1 MIAHLT
7 ALMLVAAAPAQQA
20 ADTTFAVQA
29 DGRLEITQIEGAV
42 RITAWDRS
50 EMRVVAS
57 YDEEEGRL
65 EVRQSG
71 GAVHVSAQGEW
82 GEPVY
87 AEFDISVPRRMALE
101 MSGAELE
108 VSIDGSEGDVQVSTA
123 EGDISLSGGSG
134 NVALNAVDG
143 TVTVSSASG
152 KITINA
158 VDGDISV
165 TRANGAV
172 SATAVDGSVVL
183 REITSDNISVNAVDG
198 DITYRGTISD
208 GGRYVLSTHDG
219 DLDVVIPDGSN
230 ARISI
235 DTFSGDLETDFPVQF
250 EGDFGKKRISFTVGT
265 GKALV
270 ELSAFDG
277 TISLKKQ

>member
-1 MIAHLT
+1 MIAHLA
-7 ALMLVAAAPAQQA
+7 ALMLAAAPAQQA
-20 ADTTFAVQA
+20 DTTFAVDA
-29 DGRLEITQIEGAV
+29 DGRLEVTQIEGVV
-42 RITAWDRS
+42 RIEAWDRA

-71 GAVHVSAQGEW
+71 GAIHVSAKGEW

-87 AEFDISVPRRMALE
+87 AEFDITVPRRMALE
-101 MSGAELE
+101 LSGAELE
-108 VSIDGSEGDVQVSTA
+108 VSVDGTAGDVSVSTA
-123 EGDISLSGGSG
+123 EGDISLAGGTG

-143 TVTVSSASG
+143 TVTVSGASG
-152 KITINA
+152 KIAINA

-172 SATAVDGSVVL
+172 TATAVDGSVVL
-183 REITSDNISVNAVDG
+183 QEITSDNISVNAVDG

-219 DLDVVIPDGSN
+219 DLDVVIPEGSN
-230 ARISI
+230 ARISV
-235 DTFSGDLETDFPVQF
+235 DTFSGDLETDFPFQF

-277 TISLKKQ
+277 TISLRKQ

>member
-1 MIAHLT
+1 MIAHVT
-7 ALMLVAAAPAQQA
+7 AAMLAALAPMPQA
-20 ADTTFAVQA
+20 TDTTFAVEA
-29 DGRLEITQIEGAV
+29 DGRLEVTQIEGV
-42 RITAWDRS
+42 IRITAWDRA
-50 EMRVVAS
+50 EMKVVAD
-57 YDEEEGRL
+57 YDEEDGRL
-65 EVRQSG
+65 EIRHSG
-71 GAVHVSAQGEW
+71 GTVHLSAKGEW

-101 MSGAELE
+101 LNGATIE
-108 VSIDGSEGDVQVSTA
+108 VSIDGTQGDVSVSSA
-123 EGDISLSGGSG
+123 EGDISLAGGSG

-143 TVTVSSASG
+143 VVTVSGAQG
-152 KITINA
+152 KIAINA

-165 TRANGAV
+165 SRTSGAIA
-172 SATAVDGSVVL
+172 ATAVDGDVAL
-183 REITSDNISVNAVDG
+183 EGITSDNVSVNSVDG
-198 DITYRGTISD
+198 DVSYRGTITD

-219 DLDVVIPDGSN
+219 DLDVVIPGGAN

-235 DTFSGDLETDFPVQF
+235 DTFSGDLDTDFPVQF

-277 TISLKKQ
+277 TISLRKQ